1 MEEFDRERSRNSCGN
16 LYAHDAPFEGMMA
29 EKQTPK
35 ARFSTKLPN
44 GDFLGIAIWPGKTEP
59 SAEVVTV
66 QIRHPTGDNWE
77 TTARIALYRTPDG
90 KYSLLPERPVTK
102 SSEKTEAVTVGATE
116 GD

>member
-1 MEEFDRERSRNSCGN
+1 
-16 LYAHDAPFEGMMA
+16 MMA

-44 GDFLGIAIWPGKTEP
+44 GDFLGITIWPGKTEP

-77 TTARIALYRTPDG
+77 TTARIALYRTADG

-102 SSEKTEAVTVGATE
+102 SSEKTEAVAIGATD

>member
-1 MEEFDRERSRNSCGN
+1 
-16 LYAHDAPFEGMMA
+16 MMA

-44 GDFLGIAIWPGKTEP
+44 GDFLGITIWPGKSEP

-66 QIRHPTGDNWE
+66 QIRHPSGDSWE
-77 TTARIALYRTPDG
+77 TTARIALYRTADG

-102 SSEKTEAVTVGATE
+102 SSEKAEAVTIAATD

>member
-1 MEEFDRERSRNSCGN
+1 
-16 LYAHDAPFEGMMA
+16 MMA

-35 ARFSTKLPN
+35 ARFTTKLPN
-44 GDFLGIAIWPGKTEP
+44 GDFLGITIWPGKSEP

-66 QIRHPTGDNWE
+66 QIRHPTGDSWE

-102 SSEKTEAVTVGATE
+102 SSEKTEAVTVGATGE
-116 GD
+116 N

>member
-1 MEEFDRERSRNSCGN
+1 MAFRLN
-16 LYAHDAPFEGMMA
+16 LYGTYEAFPGMMA

-44 GDFLGIAIWPGKTEP
+44 GDFLGITIWPGKTEP

-66 QIRHPTGDNWE
+66 QIRHPTGDSWE

-90 KYSLLPERPVTK
+90 KYSLLPEKPVTK
-102 SSEKTEAVTVGATE
+102 SSEKTEAVTVGATGE
-116 GD
+116 N

>member
-1 MEEFDRERSRNSCGN
+1 MRD
-16 LYAHDAPFEGMMA
+16 MMS

-44 GDFLGIAIWPGKTEP
+44 GDFLGVTIWQGKTDP

-66 QIRHPTGDNWE
+66 QIRHPSGEGWE
-77 TTARIALYRTPDG
+77 TAARIALYRTPDG

-102 SSEKTEAVTVGATE
+102 SSEKAEPVSIEAQGE
-116 GD
+116 

>member
-1 MEEFDRERSRNSCGN
+1 MS
-16 LYAHDAPFEGMMA
+16 
-29 EKQTPK
+29 EKQAPK

-44 GDFLGIAIWPGKTEP
+44 GDFLGVTIWAGKTDA

-66 QIRHPTGDNWE
+66 QIRHPAGDSWE

-102 SSEKTEAVTVGATE
+102 SSEKTETVPVAAGE
-116 GD
+116 

>member
-1 MEEFDRERSRNSCGN
+1 
-16 LYAHDAPFEGMMA
+16 MMA

-44 GDFLGIAIWPGKTEP
+44 GDFLGITIWPGKTEP

-77 TTARIALYRTPDG
+77 TTARIALYRTQDG
-90 KYSLLPERPVTK
+90 KYSLLPEKPVTK
-102 SSEKTEAVTVGATE
+102 SSEKTEAVTVGATGE
-116 GD
+116 N

>member
-1 MEEFDRERSRNSCGN
+1 
-16 LYAHDAPFEGMMA
+16 MMA

-44 GDFLGIAIWPGKTEP
+44 GDFLGITVWPGKTEP

-66 QIRHPTGDNWE
+66 QIRHPTGDSWE

-102 SSEKTEAVTVGATE
+102 SPDKAEAVTVAATD